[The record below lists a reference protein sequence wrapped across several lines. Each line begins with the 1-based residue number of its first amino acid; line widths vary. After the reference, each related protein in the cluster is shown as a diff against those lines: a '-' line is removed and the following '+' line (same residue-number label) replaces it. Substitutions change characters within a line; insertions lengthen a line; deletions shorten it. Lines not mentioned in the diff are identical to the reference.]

1 MTKYINYRRDDE
13 SERIKKNSIHPVW
26 RGVGFILMFLIPFL
40 AYFGAKALLEMNQ
53 VEKWVSIPAD
63 LLAPGSDPLLYVRIG
78 IAVVLALFLF
88 LIIQLITFIIF
99 GAFGS
104 SYYGPTDAPR
114 QIYKGKKSSR
124 Y

>member
-13 SERIKKNSIHPVW
+13 SERIKKTAIHPVW

-40 AYFGAKALLEMNQ
+40 AYFGAKALLELNQ
-53 VEKWVSIPAD
+53 VEKWVSIPSD

-78 IAVVLALFLF
+78 LALVLALFLF
-88 LIIQLITFIIF
+88 LIIQLITFIIY

-104 SYYGPTDAPR
+104 SYYGPTDSPR